1 MNGAVTA
8 DKSVTIQDALWEAV
22 RALGATMPYYD
33 ARLQAE
39 LLLAHAL
46 ETTRENVLARLDEA
60 LTPDIAAR
68 YAANVARRAQHEP
81 LAYILGKQKFYG
93 LDFVVDRRVMIP
105 RHETELLVQLALAR
119 ARRQTSPVIVDV
131 GTGSGVLAITLA
143 HHLSNAR
150 VIALDISRE
159 ALEVARLNA
168 QRFGVDARIEF
179 VESDLLE
186 CLTTPFDVL
195 VANLPYI
202 PRARFDE
209 LPREIRAF
217 EPRVA
222 LDGGEDGLAV
232 FRRLL
237 TQLPVHAARGANA
250 LIEISEEQGRVALE
264 TVYRA
269 LPQTWAVLH
278 RDLELLDRVIEIRWD
293 VSEA

>member
-1 MNGAVTA
+1 VNPDVIA
-8 DKSVTIQDALWEAV
+8 DKPVTIQDALLEAV

-46 ETTRENVLARLDEA
+46 ETTRENVLARMDEPIA
-60 LTPDIAAR
+60 PDVAAR
-68 YAANVARRAQHEP
+68 YAANVARRAKHEP
-81 LAYILGKQKFYG
+81 LAYILGQQKFYG

-105 RHETELLVQLALAR
+105 RHETEILVQLALER
-119 ARRQTSPVIVDV
+119 ARHKSFPVIVDV

-150 VIALDISRE
+150 VIAIDISRD
-159 ALEVARLNA
+159 AIDVARLNA
-168 QRFGVDARIEF
+168 RRLGVDARIEF
-179 VESDLLE
+179 IESDLLE

-202 PRARFDE
+202 PRARFDD

-217 EPRVA
+217 EPRLA

-237 TQLPVHAARGANA
+237 AQLPARAARGAIA
-250 LIEISEEQGRVALE
+250 LLEISEEQGSLALE
-264 TVYRA
+264 AVYRA
-269 LPQTWAVLH
+269 LPTTIAVLH

-293 VSEA
+293 ISER

>member
-1 MNGAVTA
+1 M
-8 DKSVTIQDALWEAV
+8 

-46 ETTRENVLARLDEA
+46 ETTRENVLARLDEPLA
-60 LTPDIAAR
+60 PEIAAR

-105 RHETELLVQLALAR
+105 RHETELVVQLALER
-119 ARRQTSPVIVDV
+119 ACRHTSPVIVDV

-150 VIALDISRE
+150 VIAIDIARKALD
-159 ALEVARLNA
+159 VARLNA
-168 QRFGVDARIEF
+168 QRLGVDARIEF
-179 VESDLLE
+179 IKSDLLE
-186 CLTTPFDVL
+186 CLTTSFDVL

-202 PRARFDE
+202 PRTRLDE

-237 TQLPVHAARGANA
+237 TQLPRYAARGAIA
-250 LIEISEEQGRVALE
+250 LLEISEEQGTRALE
-264 TVYRA
+264 AVYRA
-269 LPQTWAVLH
+269 LPQTLAVLH
-278 RDLELLDRVIEIRWD
+278 RDVELLDRVIEIRWD
-293 VSEA
+293 IGESG

>member
-1 MNGAVTA
+1 MTA
-8 DKSVTIQDALWEAV
+8 KQSATIQDALLAAV

-46 ETTRENVLARLDEA
+46 ETTRENVLARLDEPIA
-60 LTPDIAAR
+60 PDVAAR
-68 YAANVARRAQHEP
+68 YAANVARRAKHEP
-81 LAYILGKQKFYG
+81 LAYILGRQKFYG

-105 RHETELLVQLALAR
+105 RHETELLVQLALER
-119 ARRQTSPVIVDV
+119 ARRQASPVIVDV

-143 HHLSNAR
+143 HHLSRAR
-150 VIALDISRE
+150 VMAIDISRD

-168 QRFGVDARIEF
+168 QRLGVDARIEF
-179 VESDLLE
+179 IESDLLE
-186 CLTTPFDVL
+186 CLTVPFDVL

-217 EPRVA
+217 EPRLA

-232 FRRLL
+232 FRRLIA
-237 TQLPVHAARGANA
+237 QLPTHAARGAIA
-250 LIEISEEQGRVALE
+250 LLEISEEQGSAALE
-264 TVYRA
+264 AVYRV
-269 LPQTWAVLH
+269 LPQTLAVVH
-278 RDLELLDRVIEIRWD
+278 RDLELLDRVVEIRWD
-293 VSEA
+293 IES